1 MSEPTT
7 PTDVGSN
14 KALLIHDPD
23 RLSET
28 LKLLSSEPGVYRML
42 AENGEVLYVGK
53 AKNLKKRV
61 SSYFRREHDSIK
73 TEVLVNQ
80 IADIHLTLTHSESE
94 ALVLEYNLIQEFQPR
109 FNILLRDDKSY
120 PYVFLSGETYP
131 RLAIHR
137 GPRKE
142 KGRYFGPFPSAGAV
156 RQSLLLLQKL
166 FRVRQCENSYFANR
180 TRPCLQ
186 YQIGRCTAPCVGYV
200 TPEEYDR
207 DVRLTAMFYEGRN
220 QDVISELAKQMEQA
234 ATDLQFEKAAQL
246 RDQIAQLR
254 RVLDR
259 QRVSADSGDVD
270 VVAGVI
276 EKGLACV
283 YVLYVR
289 DGRVSGSHCVM
300 PALPDG
306 ANIDDLIDAFLNQ
319 FYLAERD
326 IPREIIHNA
335 HAFDDESLT
344 ALLEQRAGRKIRIAN
359 SVRGDRAAW
368 LQMAVKN
375 AQNSIASR
383 FAQQAEGQKRGEQMR
398 ELFGLDVVPQRFEC
412 FDISHTMGEQTVAS
426 CVVFDLNGPR
436 KSDYR
441 RFNIEGITGGDDYAA
456 MYQALSRRYARLKR
470 GEGQLP
476 DVLFIDG
483 GPGQLAQA
491 EKILDELQIDNVL
504 AVGISKGPDRRAGQE
519 ELHLSGSAAP
529 LQLPPDAS
537 LLHFIQHIRDEAHRF
552 AITGHRA
559 RRDKKRSRSPLEG
572 IDGVG
577 PQRRRELLRRFGG
590 LQELMKAGV
599 DDIAAVPGI
608 SRTLAERIHAAL
620 HPG

>member
-1 MSEPTT
+1 MTDSIPATT
-7 PTDVGSN
+7 VTEKG
-14 KALLIHDPD
+14 LLIHEPE
-23 RLSET
+23 RLAET
-28 LKLLSSEPGVYRML
+28 LKLLSTEPGVYRML
-42 AENGEVLYVGK
+42 AGSGEVLYVGK

-73 TEVLVNQ
+73 TEVLVGQ
-80 IADIHLTLTHSESE
+80 IADIHVTLTHSESE

-166 FRVRQCENSYFANR
+166 FHVRQCENSYFANR

-220 QDVISELAKQMEQA
+220 QDVIAELAKQMEQA
-234 ATDLQFEKAAQL
+234 AGELQFEKAAQL

-289 DGRVSGSHCVM
+289 
-300 PALPDG
+300 
-306 ANIDDLIDAFLNQ
+306 
-319 FYLAERD
+319 
-326 IPREIIHNA
+326 
-335 HAFDDESLT
+335 
-344 ALLEQRAGRKIRIAN
+344 
-359 SVRGDRAAW
+359 
-368 LQMAVKN
+368 
-375 AQNSIASR
+375 
-383 FAQQAEGQKRGEQMR
+383 
-398 ELFGLDVVPQRFEC
+398 
-412 FDISHTMGEQTVAS
+412 
-426 CVVFDLNGPR
+426 
-436 KSDYR
+436 
-441 RFNIEGITGGDDYAA
+441 
-456 MYQALSRRYARLKR
+456 
-470 GEGQLP
+470 
-476 DVLFIDG
+476 
-483 GPGQLAQA
+483 
-491 EKILDELQIDNVL
+491 
-504 AVGISKGPDRRAGQE
+504 
-519 ELHLSGSAAP
+519 
-529 LQLPPDAS
+529 
-537 LLHFIQHIRDEAHRF
+537 
-552 AITGHRA
+552 
-559 RRDKKRSRSPLEG
+559 
-572 IDGVG
+572 
-577 PQRRRELLRRFGG
+577 
-590 LQELMKAGV
+590 
-599 DDIAAVPGI
+599 
-608 SRTLAERIHAAL
+608 
-620 HPG
+620 